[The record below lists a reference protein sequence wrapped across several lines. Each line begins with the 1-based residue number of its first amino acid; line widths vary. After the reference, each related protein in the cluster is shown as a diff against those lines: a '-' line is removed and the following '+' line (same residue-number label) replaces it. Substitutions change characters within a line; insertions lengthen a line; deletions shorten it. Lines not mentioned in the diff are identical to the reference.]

1 MIVAVNRLPRPP
13 YDLDLEPAVNAAA
26 ACNGPQRT
34 HVEVIRSEALHRV
47 HADTQLVRNSQHVT
61 VEDTT
66 IDGPNGDLTLSIVRP
81 KKSRAS
87 NRPAILFIHGG
98 ALIRCNRFS
107 GLDSSIEWARTLDA
121 VTVSVEY
128 GLAPENKGK
137 RPASDC
143 FAALQWLALNAES
156 LGAAPDRLMVYGI
169 SAGGGLA
176 AATALLARDNGG
188 PALRGLFLECPMLDD
203 RNQTV
208 SCQQFATGPMYNS
221 TFNRFAW
228 SCLLG
233 ERAGSD
239 DVSYYEA
246 PGRADDLSGLPPTF
260 LDVASADPFR
270 DEVVGFASKLWE
282 GGVAT
287 ELHVWPGGPHGYDR
301 IAPNAAISVL
311 ARKARLAWM
320 ARVL

>member
-1 MIVAVNRLPRPP
+1 MLVAIDRHPRPP
-13 YDLDLEPAVNAAA
+13 YDLELLPAINAA

-47 HADTQLVRNSQHVT
+47 HADTHFVRNSPHIT
-61 VEDTT
+61 VEDTV
-66 IDGPNGDLTLSIVRP
+66 IAGPRGNLTATVIRP
-81 KKSRAS
+81 
-87 NRPAILFIHGG
+87 NRPRTSDRPGILFVHGG
-98 ALIRCNRFS
+98 AMIRCNRFS
-107 GLDSSIEWARTLDA
+107 GLDSSIEWARSLDA

-128 GLAPENKGK
+128 GLAPENQGQD
-137 RPASDC
+137 PVNDC
-143 FAALQWLALNAES
+143 FAGLQWLADNAKS
-156 LGAAPDRLMVYGI
+156 LGVDPDRLMVYGI

-176 AATALLARDNGG
+176 AATALLARDKGG

-208 SCQQFATGPMYNS
+208 SCQQFANGPMYNS
-221 TFNRFAW
+221 TFNKFAW

-233 ERAGSD
+233 ERAGGD
-239 DVSYYEA
+239 NVSYYEA
-246 PGRADDLSGLPPTF
+246 PARADDLSGLPPTF

-270 DEVVGFASKLWE
+270 DEVVAFASKLWE